1 MTHDVQFTDV
11 HIPAKL
17 TGEFVHVLKASS
29 DRGGLTVVGAEIV
42 NGGTAAFVA
51 HFALENWGT
60 AGTAIK
66 TYADPSG
73 GTVISQGTAGTA
85 GTTSHAANQPGAA
98 FVLVSD
104 HEYLDQGEWLVLR
117 KTGAGT
123 IVDAT
128 LHVEYIMGR
137 N

>member
-1 MTHDVQFTDV
+1 MAHDVMFNSV
-11 HIPAKL
+11 YVPPLL
-17 TGEFVHVLKASS
+17 TGEFVHVMKASL
-29 DRGGLTVVGAEIV
+29 DRGGMTMVNAAIV
-42 NGGTAAFVA
+42 NDGTAAFVA

-66 TYADPSG
+66 TYAAPSG
-73 GTVISQGTAGTA
+73 GTVASQGTAGTA
-85 GTTSHAANQPGAA
+85 GTTSHTAQAPGAA
-98 FVLVSD
+98 FILTTD

-123 IVDAT
+123 IVDAN
-128 LHVEYIMGR
+128 LHVEYTMGR